1 MALKLAIA
9 LLAAISFNGG
19 ALAAP
24 LPAPEPPFHLKGEL
38 RIAGSP
44 DDAGLI
50 ARWEKGFRAVAPDVA
65 VHETLHGP
73 NSTMPALYTGVA
85 DIALLEREVLAPV
98 EHMAFTWVYQY
109 PEFTVT
115 VAHAGTTT
123 SRLGAAIAIFVNAR
137 NPIGGLTLAQL
148 DGLYG
153 AGDRPAASS
162 VATWGELGA
171 PASWSK
177 SPVHVYGPDLDSAWA
192 LAVRHLVLHD
202 KYKWAAAYREIP
214 GSLGKVLDA
223 VGADPN
229 GIGYGPLAAAN
240 PHAKPI
246 AIAPEAGK
254 PFVALS
260 DRTLADGSYPLGRP
274 IAIVI
279 NRRPGDQ
286 IEPKTLAFL
295 RYVLSRQGQADIA
308 ADGAYVPLDAADA
321 DRQLK
326 RLD

>member
-1 MALKLAIA
+1 MKLAIA
-9 LLAAISFNGG
+9 LLAATIALDG
-19 ALAAP
+19 AAFAEPLQAPDAASH
-24 LPAPEPPFHLKGEL
+24 AKGEL

-50 ARWEKGFRAVAPDVA
+50 ARWEKGFRAVVPAVT

-73 NSTMPALYTGVA
+73 DSTMPALYTGVA
-85 DIALLEREVLAPV
+85 DVALLEREVLAPV

-115 VAHAGTTT
+115 VAHAGPTT

-137 NPIGGLTLAQL
+137 NPIDGLTMVQL

-153 AGDRPAASS
+153 VGKRGAAPS
-162 VATWGELGA
+162 TWGDLGA
-171 PASWSK
+171 PASWSTT
-177 SPVHVYGPDLDSAWA
+177 PVHLYGPDLDSAWA

-202 KYKWAAAYREIP
+202 KYKWAAGYREIS
-214 GSLGKVLDA
+214 GSSSKVLDA
-223 VGADPN
+223 VGEDPN
-229 GIGYGPLAAAN
+229 GIAYGPLAAAN
-240 PHAKPI
+240 PRVKPI
-246 AIAPEAGK
+246 AVAPEAGK

-274 IAIVI
+274 IGIVI
-279 NRRPGDQ
+279 NRRPGDP